1 MAYLRVSIGG
11 DEDELYSA
19 APGVALVYFDMNS
32 KMLLLGHETEVAPLS
47 EVYGDIRGG
56 ALLHLRGDN
65 FAPLGPDLQCI
76 FDTPMRR
83 DFHQGTGIAEYNGTI
98 NATSMPATYLSPQR
112 ILCEAPPYQRVGPT
126 TLYVNSSYNTS
137 LFERPEWGVVAQV
150 QPRRRPSPHAP
161 RPLRSPPL
169 TRRPSL
175 SLPQPGRGCARRPCA
190 ARRALPPAEASPP
203 PSPRPPPRSASS
215 SLTTTSRGRRRSS
228 CFAARADDGA
238 GAAARG
244 RRRAVGKVC
253 GRHRARR
260 RAPRRVEL
268 RTHRLPVVPLRR
280 AVRARHAPRAVA
292 LQPCS
297 LPQRDAGPMRGA
309 RGVRRRLLGVSVAR
323 RPDVLRRLQGVA
335 DPAVHDA
342 GDCASR
348 DPEAQHEA
356 VRVRRGV

>member
-76 FDTPMRR
+76 FETPMRR

-98 NATSMPATYLSPQR
+98 NASSMPATYLSPQR

-169 TRRPSL
+169 PSAHPPPVSLVTPARPRGAHGSRLRRP
-175 SLPQPGRGCARRPCA
+175 
-190 ARRALPPAEASPP
+190 
-203 PSPRPPPRSASS
+203 PRPPTRRGLTSALTRPPHSASS
-215 SLTTTSRGRRRSS
+215 SRTTISRGRRR
-228 CFAARADDGA
+228 
-238 GAAARG
+238 
-244 RRRAVGKVC
+244 
-253 GRHRARR
+253 
-260 RAPRRVEL
+260 
-268 RTHRLPVVPLRR
+268 
-280 AVRARHAPRAVA
+280 
-292 LQPCS
+292 
-297 LPQRDAGPMRGA
+297 
-309 RGVRRRLLGVSVAR
+309 
-323 RPDVLRRLQGVA
+323 
-335 DPAVHDA
+335 
-342 GDCASR
+342 
-348 DPEAQHEA
+348 
-356 VRVRRGV
+356 

>member
-76 FDTPMRR
+76 FETPMRR

-98 NATSMPATYLSPQR
+98 NASSMPATYLSPQR

-175 SLPQPGRGCARRPCA
+175 SLPQPGRGVRTAAACA

-203 PSPRPPPRSASS
+203 PSPPPSP
-215 SLTTTSRGRRRSS
+215 
-228 CFAARADDGA
+228 
-238 GAAARG
+238 
-244 RRRAVGKVC
+244 
-253 GRHRARR
+253 
-260 RAPRRVEL
+260 
-268 RTHRLPVVPLRR
+268 
-280 AVRARHAPRAVA
+280 
-292 LQPCS
+292 
-297 LPQRDAGPMRGA
+297 
-309 RGVRRRLLGVSVAR
+309 
-323 RPDVLRRLQGVA
+323 
-335 DPAVHDA
+335 
-342 GDCASR
+342 
-348 DPEAQHEA
+348 
-356 VRVRRGV
+356 

>member
-76 FDTPMRR
+76 FETPMRR

-98 NATSMPATYLSPQR
+98 NASSMPATYLSPQR

-175 SLPQPGRGCARRPCA
+175 SLPQPGRGVRTAAACA
-190 ARRALPPAEASPP
+190 ARRALPPAAASNAASPP
-203 PSPRPPPRSASS
+203 PPAAGRPHPQRR
-215 SLTTTSRGRRRSS
+215 RGRRARRGKHRTGVQ
-228 CFAARADDGA
+228 CGVEHPVRAVAAGPVH
-238 GAAARG
+238 
-244 RRRAVGKVC
+244 RRRAD
-253 GRHRARR
+253 ARR
-260 RAPRRVEL
+260 RFGPRP
-268 RTHRLPVVPLRR
+268 LPAAKHPSRR
-280 AVRARHAPRAVA
+280 EPT
-292 LQPCS
+292 C
-297 LPQRDAGPMRGA
+297 
-309 RGVRRRLLGVSVAR
+309 
-323 RPDVLRRLQGVA
+323 
-335 DPAVHDA
+335 
-342 GDCASR
+342 
-348 DPEAQHEA
+348 
-356 VRVRRGV
+356 